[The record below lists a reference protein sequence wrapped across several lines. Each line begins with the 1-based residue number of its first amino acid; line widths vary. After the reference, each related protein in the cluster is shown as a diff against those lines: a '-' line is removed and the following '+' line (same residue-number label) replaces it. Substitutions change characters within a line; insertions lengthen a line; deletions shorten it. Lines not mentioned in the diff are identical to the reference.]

1 MMERFY
7 NPVLV
12 KELKLRFRSFKSF
25 SGLMFYLAVLCIF
38 IAGFYCL
45 QLNLLA
51 EASLNQR
58 QAL

>member
-25 SGLMFYLAVLCIF
+25 SGLMFYLAVICIF
-38 IAGFYCL
+38 IAGFFTTD
-45 QLNLLA
+45 N
-51 EASLNQR
+51 
-58 QAL
+58 

>member
-25 SGLMFYLAVLCIF
+25 SGLMFYLAVICH
-38 IAGFYCL
+38 FYCRL
-45 QLNLLA
+45 FTANYTIY
-51 EASLNQR
+51 R
-58 QAL
+58 